1 MKSHLPH
8 GSNAQNF
15 MLAAKKIQR
24 MQIGFHS

>member
-15 MLAAKKIQR
+15 MLAAKKIQ